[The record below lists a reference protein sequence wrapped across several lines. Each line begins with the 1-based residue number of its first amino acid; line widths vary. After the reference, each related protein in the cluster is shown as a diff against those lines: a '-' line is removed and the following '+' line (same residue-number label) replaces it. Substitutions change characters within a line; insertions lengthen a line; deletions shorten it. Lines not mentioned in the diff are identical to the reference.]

1 MRVRVFE
8 EGFTKDDGHEYDLR
22 PVEAVEMFADEI
34 DLEDTIGVVV
44 VPVDDEARALSGW
57 QSDDEY
63 DQYRLYVIK
72 PIFHYE
78 VTEVRVVSQMMP
90 NPAVVSRGV
99 LAGNRGDRG

>member
-57 QSDDEY
+57 QIDDEEKKF
-63 DQYRLYVIK
+63 RLYVIK
-72 PIFHYE
+72 PVIHYE
-78 VTEVRVVSQMMP
+78 AVEVRDFRSYERVS
-90 NPAVVSRGV
+90 
-99 LAGNRGDRG
+99 